1 MAIITGGASGIG
13 ASAVRVFH
21 DNGAKVVIADIQDE
35 LGQAIA
41 DELGENVSYIHCDV
55 SKEEDVENLVDTTVA
70 KHGKLDIMYNNAGVL
85 DKARGT
91 ILDASVKDL
100 ERVISVN
107 LVGAFLGAKHASRV
121 MIPRQQGCI
130 LFTASACTSIGGLS
144 THTYAASKYAAL
156 GLARNL
162 ASEVGEFGIRVN
174 CVSPFGV
181 ATGISGAK
189 RPETSQMEGFYRET
203 GNLKGHVLEAEDI
216 AKAALYLASDEAH
229 FVSGLNLVI
238 DGGFSVVNPSIV
250 NFRKHNK

>member
-13 ASAVRVFH
+13 ASAVCVFH

-100 ERVISVN
+100 E
-107 LVGAFLGAKHASRV
+107 
-121 MIPRQQGCI
+121 
-130 LFTASACTSIGGLS
+130 
-144 THTYAASKYAAL
+144 
-156 GLARNL
+156 
-162 ASEVGEFGIRVN
+162 
-174 CVSPFGV
+174 
-181 ATGISGAK
+181 
-189 RPETSQMEGFYRET
+189 
-203 GNLKGHVLEAEDI
+203 
-216 AKAALYLASDEAH
+216 
-229 FVSGLNLVI
+229 
-238 DGGFSVVNPSIV
+238 
-250 NFRKHNK
+250 